1 MTATSRPEIVNLNP
15 DKTLK
20 VGQRNSS
27 YIIIAD
33 FEQTSKNGKTENIT
47 RNDSIQLVVGA
58 NKFDKCESP
67 RNTIL
72 PVASSAGILINEAI
86 SPSYVI
92 NPDRVEQGV
101 DLNYPITGGLDQKVI
116 NDSQKGLGTVTL
128 FGDEIQ
134 VISYINGVNI
144 HTSPK
149 ILTRKRNEEGEPET
163 PTTNAGAG
171 VSLIHGNATEQLQPM
186 VKGQDLHN
194 KITEIIQV
202 ISDIN
207 KSVLDLGNYI
217 LILQNVLAFHTHI
230 TPQIPAGVTITAP
243 SIEAIISSV
252 ATTPPAVKGQIDNII
267 TQINAI
273 ITKINGSSAF
283 KGNFLSDHHKLN

>member
-217 LILQNVLAFHTHI
+217 LILQ
-230 TPQIPAGVTITAP
+230 
-243 SIEAIISSV
+243 
-252 ATTPPAVKGQIDNII
+252 
-267 TQINAI
+267 
-273 ITKINGSSAF
+273 KIGRA
-283 KGNFLSDHHKLN
+283 HV